1 MNQRELGTPDSSG
14 SAWYEERF
22 CRINPAQFAVGPEVA
37 EHVTARA
44 MKEMRDGA
52 EDFALGAL
60 ARTGCAEQKPAAVL
74 HALLGLS

>member
-1 MNQRELGTPDSSG
+1 
-14 SAWYEERF
+14 
-22 CRINPAQFAVGPEVA
+22 
-37 EHVTARA
+37 
-44 MKEMRDGA
+44 MRDGA